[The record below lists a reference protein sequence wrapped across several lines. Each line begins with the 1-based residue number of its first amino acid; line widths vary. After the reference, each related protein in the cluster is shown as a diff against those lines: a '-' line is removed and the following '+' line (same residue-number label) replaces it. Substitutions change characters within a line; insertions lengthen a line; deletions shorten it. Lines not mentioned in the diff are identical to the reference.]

1 MIRDQM
7 HVEEPIISQL
17 VERKGTE
24 LAFSKTNPFAVV
36 TTIINP
42 ELCLLIKIGSTTTML
57 RVTGMA
63 LLWKGIKDGPS
74 SILGQNPMTG
84 CHVNPCAVVVFKQA
98 MEGILLDQLIG
109 KNHLAKLV
117 FLAHGKL
124 QEPTTIANFRI
135 DLFILSFRTKG
146 LSKKGLVHMELQ
158 ILNLVGPMDTGN
170 SIVLS
175 DERHMV
181 ELVVEAEEELPAT
194 GEEIRED
201 GMNGLFTVGQNL
213 TVRCR
218 TAVLKLHP
226 TNC

>member
-1 MIRDQM
+1 
-7 HVEEPIISQL
+7 
-17 VERKGTE
+17 
-24 LAFSKTNPFAVV
+24 
-36 TTIINP
+36 
-42 ELCLLIKIGSTTTML
+42 
-57 RVTGMA
+57 
-63 LLWKGIKDGPS
+63 
-74 SILGQNPMTG
+74 
-84 CHVNPCAVVVFKQA
+84 
-98 MEGILLDQLIG
+98 
-109 KNHLAKLV
+109 
-117 FLAHGKL
+117 
-124 QEPTTIANFRI
+124 
-135 DLFILSFRTKG
+135 
-146 LSKKGLVHMELQ
+146 
-158 ILNLVGPMDTGN
+158 MDTGN